1 MNRYLDA
8 VKEFHETFE
17 LPVDNHKNDIAL
29 KVRQLRIK
37 LLFEEL
43 EELATASDCLE
54 TFYDL
59 CDKFQGEWRSL
70 QVAGDGND
78 GDNVDKVEELDALV
92 DINYILMGTVLSL
105 GHQDN
110 FDNAFQEIQT
120 SNMSK
125 TCKNIQEVEDT
136 INMYVNER
144 NMDRNNISYKKKN
157 DIYIVYRVNDGKI
170 LKNKHY
176 MPANLKKIIQ

>member
-17 LPVDNHKNDIAL
+17 LPVDNHKNNIAL

-78 GDNVDKVEELDALV
+78 GDNVDKVEELDALA
-92 DINYILMGTVLSL
+92 DIQYVLSGAVLSL
-105 GHQDN
+105 GYQDS
-110 FDNAFQEIQT
+110 FDNAFEDVQE

-125 TCKNIQEVEDT
+125 LCVNLEEVEDT
-136 INMYVNER
+136 IQMYVEER
-144 NMDRNNISYKKKN
+144 GMNRDEISYKPKGDKF
-157 DIYIVYRVNDGKI
+157 IVFRIVDNKI
-170 LKNKHY
+170 LKNKY
-176 MPANLKKIIQ
+176 YKAVDLSKYVE